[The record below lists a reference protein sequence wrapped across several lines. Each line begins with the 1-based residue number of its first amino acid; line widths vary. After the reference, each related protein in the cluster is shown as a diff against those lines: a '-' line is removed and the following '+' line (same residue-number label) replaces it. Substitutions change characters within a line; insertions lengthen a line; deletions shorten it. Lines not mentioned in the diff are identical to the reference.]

1 MNFDIVFKN
10 FKDLNI
16 SISGKEFN
24 SLDSAGTKDSKK
36 LTILN
41 YNLCSIY
48 VNNKEINLIQN
59 IGKKSKEFF
68 QYSLNLKDY
77 KVIVQQKKELEP
89 QQPDLHILKKK
100 KIYDEFYQEIK
111 ELFQK
116 ALIITIFIMG
126 Y

>member
-1 MNFDIVFKN
+1 M
-10 FKDLNI
+10 
-16 SISGKEFN
+16 EFN
-24 SLDSAGTKDSKK
+24 SLDSAGTKDKKK

-100 KIYDEFYQEIK
+100 KN
-111 ELFQK
+111 L
-116 ALIITIFIMG
+116 
-126 Y
+126 

>member
-1 MNFDIVFKN
+1 MTIDMIFKN
-10 FKDLNI
+10 FKDLKINI
-16 SISGKEFN
+16 SGMEFN
-24 SLDSAGTKDSKK
+24 SLDSDRKK

-41 YNLCSIY
+41 YNLFSIY

-59 IGKKSKEFF
+59 IGKKSTEFF

-89 QQPDLHILKKK
+89 QQPDLHILMKNK
-100 KIYDEFYQEIK
+100 KIYDEFYLEIK
-111 ELFQK
+111 KLFKK
-116 ALIITIFIMG
+116 AIIITIFIMG

>member
-1 MNFDIVFKN
+1 MNFDTIFKS
-10 FKDLNI
+10 FKDLKI
-16 SISGKEFN
+16 SISGMEFN
-24 SLDSAGTKDSKK
+24 SLDSAGTKDRKK

-59 IGKKSKEFF
+59 IGKKSTEFL

-100 KIYDEFYQEIK
+100 KKFMMN
-111 ELFQK
+111 
-116 ALIITIFIMG
+116 FIRK
-126 Y
+126 